1 MSWHYLQEQ
10 EAESWEGDSLDGA
23 PDALLRLMPTLE
35 ASSCPDKEMGSS
47 SRSQSG
53 TTSTHSTEDPGDRQ
67 LMLFQED
74 SHVKTSALRVSVKD
88 LPESVLDY
96 GAKCL
101 ELLERFG
108 LGLSLRKTVRT
119 CVSMDSAPLS
129 KNLPRWGMSADG
141 ACWELGTS
149 AHPIRE
155 TGCGYLPTPTANQTW
170 KSNKGGATGKKDG
183 KWIGKKRLTLAGM
196 AESGEWGE
204 FLATPTAKANQ
215 LSRSMMKW
223 PGCRAWVEHSPT
235 VNQVGGPLNPM
246 WVEWLMGWPI
256 GWTDLSQLETDK
268 FRLWLLAHSECCPK
282 GGYDDE

>member
-35 ASSCPDKEMGSS
+35 ASSCPDKEMGSLNG
-47 SRSQSG
+47 SQSG

-67 LMLFQED
+67 LTLFQEA
-74 SHVKTSALRVSVKD
+74 SPVKTSALRVSVKD
-88 LPESVLDY
+88 LPENVLDY

-129 KNLPRWGMSADG
+129 KSLPRWGMSADG

-155 TGCGYLPTPTANQTW
+155 TECGYLPTPTANQTW

-204 FLATPTAKANQ
+204 FLA
-215 LSRSMMKW
+215 
-223 PGCRAWVEHSPT
+223 GCRAWAEHSPT

-246 WVEWLMGWPI
+246 WVEWLMGWPV
-256 GWTDLSQLETDK
+256 GWTDLNQLEMDK
-268 FRLWLLAHSECCPK
+268 FQLWLLEHSECCPK
-282 GGYDDE
+282 GGSDDE

>member
-10 EAESWEGDSLDGA
+10 EAESWEERSLDGA
-23 PDALLRLMPTLE
+23 PDALLRLIPMLE
-35 ASSCPDKEMGSS
+35 VSSCPDSGTDSLKG
-47 SRSQSG
+47 SQSG

-67 LMLFQED
+67 LMLFREA
-74 SHVKTSALRVSVKD
+74 SPVKTSAQRVSVKD
-88 LPESVLDY
+88 LPESGLDY

-101 ELLERFG
+101 ESLKRFG

-129 KNLPRWGMSADG
+129 KSLPRWGMSADG
-141 ACWELGTS
+141 ACWELGMS

-155 TGCGYLPTPTANQTW
+155 TECGYLPTPTANQTW
-170 KSNKGGATGKKDG
+170 KSNKGGATGKRDG

-204 FLATPTAKANQ
+204 
-215 LSRSMMKW
+215 
-223 PGCRAWVEHSPT
+223 HSPS

-246 WVEWLMGWPI
+246 WVEWLMGWPVD
-256 GWTDLSQLETDK
+256 WTDLNQLEMDK
-268 FRLWLLAHSECCPK
+268 FQLWRLEHSECCPK
-282 GGYDDE
+282 GGCDDG

>member
-1 MSWHYLQEQ
+1 MSWHYLRER
-10 EAESWEGDSLDGA
+10 EVASWEEGSLDGA

-35 ASSCPDKEMGSS
+35 VSSCQDNGMDSLNG
-47 SRSQSG
+47 SQSG
-53 TTSTHSTEDPGDRQ
+53 MTSTHSTEDPGDRQ
-67 LMLFQED
+67 LMLFQEA
-74 SHVKTSALRVSVKD
+74 SPVKTSAQRVSVRD
-88 LPESVLDY
+88 LPENVLDY

-101 ELLERFG
+101 ESLKRFG

-129 KNLPRWGMSADG
+129 KSLPRWGMSADG

-204 FLATPTAKANQ
+204 FLATPTAKGDQ
-215 LSRSMMKW
+215 LSKSMMKW
-223 PGCRAWVEHSPT
+223 PGCRARVEHSPS

-246 WVEWLMGWPI
+246 WVEWLMGWTV
-256 GWTDLSQLETDK
+256 GWTDLNQLEMDK
-268 FRLWLLAHSECCPK
+268 FQLWLLEHSECCPK
-282 GGYDDE
+282 GGCDDE